1 MPWIDDRAPT
11 MISVEGAGLIAQILQ
26 LLLLVGAVER
36 RALGPVVTP
45 PKGAPLRK
53 RRLAWIFLNIMTI
66 ALAFLVEFICI
77 AAVATDVR
85 LDLLRAIPVVIVML
99 TFGIVIT
106 FTLLDLYL
114 ASLIG
119 IESYRE
125 RQADSDKRQLIKL
138 RAVRV
143 ARIAKRIRD

>member
-1 MPWIDDRAPT
+1 
-11 MISVEGAGLIAQILQ
+11 MI
-26 LLLLVGAVER
+26 
-36 RALGPVVTP
+36 P

-77 AAVATDVR
+77 VAVATDVR

-99 TFGIVIT
+99 TLGIVIT
-106 FTLLDLYL
+106 LTLLDLYL

-119 IESYRE
+119 IASYRE